1 MRRGLW
7 IALLASAGAAVAVG
21 LGEHGG
27 PDVVVEPVH
36 QRARSASPAE
46 PPAAARWVEAT
57 AAPDS
62 ASTAPPGRERPA
74 AEGPRG
80 PWPTLTQQAAAAWSA
95 PPPPAPAPA
104 ASVPAGPPPAPAF
117 PYQWL
122 GQLEDAGQRQAFLGS
137 ASRTLVLREGELLDA
152 AWRLERV
159 EPARLTFT
167 WLASGE
173 TVHVQAGAGL
183 GAGRRPAAPT
193 P

>member
-7 IALLASAGAAVAVG
+7 FALLASAGAAVAVG
-21 LGEHGG
+21 LGERGG
-27 PDVVVEPVH
+27 SDTVVEPVLGH
-36 QRARSASPAE
+36 
-46 PPAAARWVEAT
+46 PPATVAREPRGAPRHDDPAAIPGLPEAARPGPEPT
-57 AAPDS
+57 AAD
-62 ASTAPPGRERPA
+62 
-74 AEGPRG
+74 GPRG
-80 PWPTLTQQAAAAWSA
+80 PWPTLTRQAAAAWSA
-95 PPPPAPAPA
+95 PLPPAPPPV
-104 ASVPAGPPPAPAF
+104 ASGPAGPPPAPAF

-122 GQLEDAGQRQAFLGS
+122 GQLEDAGHRQAFLGS

-173 TVHVQAGAGL
+173 TVHVQAGA
-183 GAGRRPAAPT
+183 ARRPAAST